1 MDVILRAEQQ
11 ATDLIL
17 KAAREAFPEHTELPA
32 FSVEKPANAAF
43 GDLSVNAAMV
53 WARSLSA
60 APRVIA
66 QQIIDKS
73 VLTDTYFDTITV
85 AGAGFINFT
94 YSPEFYRDVLKAALT
109 EGADYGRSERM
120 KGQKMMV
127 EFVSANPTGPMHMGN
142 ARGGAVG
149 DVLAELLDRC
159 GADVTREFYVNDS
172 GNQIERFGLSLE
184 ARYLQH
190 FGVDAPVP
198 EDGYHGD
205 DIKERAEEYIAL
217 HGDDVL
223 NVEPQARIDALVGY
237 ALEKNIDIIQ
247 KTLGGYRIDYDVW
260 FRESSLY
267 RDKITDKVISILTE
281 KGLTYEK
288 DGALWYAAS
297 VHSPEDCPE
306 DKKLKDE
313 VLIRTNGN
321 CTYFAADAAY
331 HYNKFALRGFDKVI
345 NVWGADHHGHIAR
358 LKYILDDL
366 GVNGSENLEIVLIQ
380 LVRLMQD
387 GKPVK
392 MSKRTGKAISLAD
405 LLDETSV
412 DAARFFFNMKT
423 PATGMDFDLDLAIEQ
438 SAQNPIFYVQSA
450 HARIC
455 SLIATLAEDGYTLNE
470 GEIPSADKLVSPEE
484 KALLS
489 LIAEL
494 PSAIYDGAESR
505 DPSGMTHYA
514 TTLASAFHSFYNA
527 HRIRSGEK
535 ELILP
540 RLALV
545 TAVRRVLANV
555 LEMLKVE
562 APEKM

>member
-1 MDVILRAEQQ
+1 MDVISKAELQ
-11 ATDLIL
+11 AINIIT
-17 KAAREAFPEHTELPA
+17 AAANAAFPDAKELPV
-32 FSVEKPANAAF
+32 FSVEKPANPTF

-60 APRVIA
+60 APRMIA
-66 QQIIDKS
+66 QQLLEKAD
-73 VLTDTYFDTITV
+73 LTDSYFATITV

-94 YSPEFYRDVLKAALT
+94 YSPAFYRDVLSAVLT
-109 EGADYGRSERM
+109 EKEKYGCSDRL
-120 KGQKMMV
+120 KGKKMMV
-127 EFVSANPTGPMHMGN
+127 EFVSANPTGPMHIGN
-142 ARGGAVG
+142 ARGGAAG
-149 DVLAELLDRC
+149 DVLAELLSRC

-184 ARYLQH
+184 ARYLQQ
-190 FGVDAPVP
+190 FGQDTPVP
-198 EDGYHGD
+198 EDGYHGS
-205 DIKERAEEYIAL
+205 DITERATEYIAL
-217 HGDDVL
+217 YGDKLV
-223 NVEPQARIDALVGY
+223 NVSPEERRQGLIDY
-237 ALEKNIDIIQ
+237 ALERNIEQIKQ
-247 KTLGGYRIDYDVW
+247 TLGGYRIDYDVW

-267 RDKITDKVISILTE
+267 RDKVTDKVIKLLTE

-288 DGALWYAAS
+288 DGALWYSAS

-331 HYNKFALRGFDKVI
+331 HYDKFAIRGFDTVI

-392 MSKRTGKAISLAD
+392 MSKRTGKAISLSD
-405 LLDETSV
+405 LLEETSV

-423 PATGMDFDLDLAIEQ
+423 PASGMDFDLDLAIEQ
-438 SAQNPIFYVQSA
+438 SAQNPIFYVQYA

-455 SLIATLAEDGYTLNE
+455 SLIATLEADGFTLGNE
-470 GEIPSADKLVSPEE
+470 LPDASGLTSPEE
-484 KALLS
+484 KALLAM
-489 LIAEL
+489 LAAFPNE
-494 PSAIYDGAESR
+494 IYDGAASR
-505 DPSGMTHYA
+505 DPSTVTHYA
-514 TTLASAFHSFYNA
+514 TQLASAFHSFYNA

-545 TAVRRVLANV
+545 TAVRQVLANTLDV
-555 LEMLKVE
+555 LKVE

>member
-1 MDVILRAEQQ
+1 MNAISKAESQ
-11 ATDLIL
+11 AVRLI
-17 KAAREAFPEHTELPA
+17 KAAALSAFPEAGKLPE
-32 FSVEKPANAAF
+32 FSVEKPANPAF

-53 WARSLSA
+53 WARTLHASPRDIAAKLIEKSDLS
-60 APRVIA
+60 
-66 QQIIDKS
+66 
-73 VLTDTYFDTITV
+73 DTYFDTISV

-94 YSPEFYRDVLKAALT
+94 YSSAFFRDVLAAALS
-109 EGADYGRSERM
+109 EGRDYGRTDAL
-120 KGQKMMV
+120 KGQKIMV
-127 EFVSANPTGPMHMGN
+127 EFVSANPTGPMHIGN
-142 ARGGAVG
+142 ARGGAAG
-149 DVLAELLDRC
+149 DVLAEILSRC
-159 GADVTREFYVNDS
+159 GTDVTREFYVNDS

-190 FGVDAPVP
+190 FGLDAPVP
-198 EDGYHGD
+198 EDGYHGE
-205 DIKERAEEYIAL
+205 DIKQRAEEYISL
-217 HGDDVL
+217 RGDDVL
-223 NVEPQARIDALVGY
+223 EAEPQQRRDALVAY
-237 ALEKNIDIIQ
+237 ALEKNIDQIRE
-247 KTLGGYRIDYDVW
+247 TLHGYRIDYDVW

-297 VHSPEDCPE
+297 RHSPEDCPE
-306 DKKLKDE
+306 DKRLKDE

-366 GVNGSENLEIVLIQ
+366 GLNGSERLEIVLIQ

-387 GKPVK
+387 GQPVK
-392 MSKRTGKAISLAD
+392 MSKRTGKAISLSD
-405 LLDETSV
+405 LLEETSV

-438 SAQNPIFYVQSA
+438 SAQNPIFYVQYA

-455 SLIATLAEDGYTLNE
+455 SLLATLNGDGYALKE
-470 GEIPSADKLVSPEE
+470 GEIPSADGLTSPEE
-484 KALLS
+484 RALLMLLAEFPS
-489 LIAEL
+489 TLI
-494 PSAIYDGAESR
+494 DGAESR
-505 DPSGMTHYA
+505 DPSGLTHYA
-514 TTLASAFHSFYNA
+514 TLLASAFHSFYNA

-545 TAVRRVLANV
+545 TAVRQVLANA
-555 LEMLKVE
+555 LDILKVD

>member
-1 MDVILRAEQQ
+1 MNAISKAEAQ
-11 ATDLIL
+11 AVTLI
-17 KAAREAFPEHTELPA
+17 KNAAAQAFPEAPELPE
-32 FSVEKPANAAF
+32 FSAEKPANAAF

-53 WARSLSA
+53 WARALHASPRDIAAKLIEKSDLS
-60 APRVIA
+60 
-66 QQIIDKS
+66 
-73 VLTDTYFDTITV
+73 DTFFDTITV

-94 YSPEFYRDVLKAALT
+94 YSPAFFRAVLAEALT
-109 EGADYGRSERM
+109 QGADYGRSERM
-120 KGQKMMV
+120 KGQKVMV
-127 EFVSANPTGPMHMGN
+127 EFVSANPTGPMHIGN
-142 ARGGAVG
+142 ARGGAAG
-149 DVLAELLDRC
+149 DVLAELLSRC

-190 FGVDAPVP
+190 FGQDVPVP

-205 DIKERAEEYIAL
+205 DITARAGEYIAL

-223 NVEPQARIDALVGY
+223 NTAPEQRRAALVAY
-237 ALEKNIDIIQ
+237 ALEKNIDQIRE
-247 KTLGGYRIDYDVW
+247 TLHGYRIDYDVW

-297 VHSPEDCPE
+297 RHSPEDCPE
-306 DKKLKDE
+306 DKRLKDE

-331 HYNKFALRGFDKVI
+331 HYNKFAIRGFDKVI

-366 GVNGSENLEIVLIQ
+366 GLNGSENLEVVLIQ

-392 MSKRTGKAISLAD
+392 MSKRTGKAISLSD
-405 LLDETSV
+405 LLEETSV

-438 SAQNPIFYVQSA
+438 SAQNPIFYVQYA

-455 SLIATLAEDGYTLNE
+455 SLLATLAGDGYVLAE
-470 GEIPSADKLVSPEE
+470 GEVPAADGLTSAEE
-484 KALLS
+484 KALLT
-489 LIAEL
+489 LLAEF
-494 PSAIYDGAESR
+494 PSVIFDGAESR
-505 DPSGMTHYA
+505 DPSGITHYA
-514 TTLASAFHSFYNA
+514 TQLASAFHSFYNA

-545 TAVRRVLANV
+545 TAVRQVLANA
-555 LEMLKVE
+555 LDILKVD

>member
-1 MDVILRAEQQ
+1 MDVISKAELQ
-11 ATDLIL
+11 AINII
-17 KAAREAFPEHTELPA
+17 KIAAAKAFPEAGELPA
-32 FSVEKPANAAF
+32 FAVEKPANPTF

-53 WARSLSA
+53 WARSLST
-60 APRVIA
+60 APRAIA
-66 QQIIDKS
+66 QKLLDEADLS
-73 VLTDTYFDTITV
+73 GTYFATVTV

-94 YSPEFYRDVLKAALT
+94 YSSAFYRDVLAAVLD
-109 EGADYGRSERM
+109 EKSAYGCSERM
-120 KGQKMMV
+120 KGKKMMV
-127 EFVSANPTGPMHMGN
+127 EFVSANPTGPMHIGN
-142 ARGGAVG
+142 ARGGAAG
-149 DVLAELLDRC
+149 DVLAELLSRC

-184 ARYLQH
+184 ARYLQQ
-190 FGVDAPVP
+190 FGQDTPVP
-198 EDGYHGD
+198 EDGYHGS
-205 DIKERAEEYIAL
+205 DITERAQEYIEL
-217 HGDDVL
+217 NGDKLVAASP
-223 NVEPQARIDALVGY
+223 EERREALVAY
-237 ALEKNIDIIQ
+237 ALERNIEQI
-247 KTLGGYRIDYDVW
+247 KETLAGYRIDYDVW

-267 RDKITDKVISILTE
+267 RDKVTDEVIRILTE

-331 HYNKFALRGFDKVI
+331 HYNKFALRGFDTVI

-366 GVNGSENLEIVLIQ
+366 GVNGSERLEIVLIQ

-392 MSKRTGKAISLAD
+392 MSKRTGKAISLSD
-405 LLDETSV
+405 LLEETSV

-423 PATGMDFDLDLAIEQ
+423 PASGMDFDLDLAIEQ
-438 SAQNPIFYVQSA
+438 SAQNPIFYVQYA

-455 SLIATLAEDGYTLNE
+455 SLIATLEADGFTLGNE
-470 GEIPSADKLVSPEE
+470 VPDASGLTSAEE
-484 KALLS
+484 KALLTM
-489 LIAEL
+489 LAAFPKQIF
-494 PSAIYDGAESR
+494 DGAESR
-505 DPSGMTHYA
+505 DPSTVTHYA
-514 TTLASAFHSFYNA
+514 TQLASAFHSFYNA

-545 TAVRRVLANV
+545 TAVRQVLANT
-555 LEMLKVE
+555 LDLLKVD